1 MARKFPQ
8 EIFLHVDDENLPEQ
22 DQWFSVD
29 QKPESFAETRRKI
42 VAGRY
47 RLVETVVVSAKTNI
61 SVRKSRR
68 KSV

>member
-8 EIFLHVDDENLPEQ
+8 EIFLHVDDESQPEE

-29 QKPESFAETRRKI
+29 EKPDAFAETKRKI

-47 RLVETVVVSAKTNI
+47 RLLETVVVSAKTSV
-61 SVRKSRR
+61 SVRKRR
-68 KSV
+68 K